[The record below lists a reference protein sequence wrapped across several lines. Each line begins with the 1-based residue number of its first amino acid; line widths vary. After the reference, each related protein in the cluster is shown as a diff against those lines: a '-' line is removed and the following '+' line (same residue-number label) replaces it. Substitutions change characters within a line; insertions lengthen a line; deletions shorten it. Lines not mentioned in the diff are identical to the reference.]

1 MAKPSWQQAVD
12 DRAAAGFTIGQAWY
26 DQQGPQFKKN
36 NTAEAVA
43 RYAASRGYGLGDAWK
58 IYGQQTTAAPKEAKN
73 VTQALRIAGEGGI
86 TKQELNQIT
95 KQFDT
100 PANKVVQRL
109 DQINQNLKAKD
120 QTGINLNSG
129 AANMLIKQAENQ
141 TGYDA
146 YLNALTGQSAFGSGQ
161 IGKTLQSMIGS
172 PGIPTRGGGTMGGTA
187 GFNPGGSAT
196 ANRMIGGTT
205 IRPGGRIAVTPMG
218 AAPAVAP
225 TAETMAPTTAPT
237 TTTAETPGDAFDFQS
252 ILDALTG
259 AEQPQM
265 DMSALTDMFNT
276 QFDELTSQFETMK
289 PLQLAQLGRAYGGD
303 AIRAAQRMRKT
314 RRDYRRGLPAQALGQ
329 AFTNLAIGGGMTL

>member
-43 RYAASRGYGLGDAWK
+43 RYAASRNYGLGDAWK
-58 IYGQQTTAAPKEAKN
+58 IYGQQTAATPKEAKN

-86 TKQELNQIT
+86 TKQELNKIT

-100 PANKVVQRL
+100 PANEVVQRL

-120 QTGINLNSG
+120 QAGINLNSG
-129 AANMLIKQAENQ
+129 AANTIFKDLSKQNQ
-141 TGYDA
+141 YELFNST
-146 YLNALTGQSAFGSGQ
+146 
-161 IGKTLQSMIGS
+161 QSMGTGNIARAIQEMVGT
-172 PGIPTRGGGTMGGTA
+172 PGYTA
-187 GFNPGGSAT
+187 PRNPQSGGSYGGSTEAVPGT
-196 ANRMIGGTT
+196 GLMIGGTQ
-205 IRPGGRIAVTPMG
+205 IRPGGSIAVRPMG

-225 TAETMAPTTAPT
+225 TAETTAPAT
-237 TTTAETPGDAFDFQS
+237 NATATETSGDAFDFQS

-259 AEQPQM
+259 AEQPEM

-314 RRDYRRGLPAQALGQ
+314 RRDYRRGLPAQSLGQ

>member
-172 PGIPTRGGGTMGGTA
+172 PGMFGEPATP

-205 IRPGGRIAVTPMG
+205 IRPGGRIAVRPVG
-218 AAPAVAP
+218 VAPAVAP
-225 TAETMAPTTAPT
+225 TAETMAPATAPT
-237 TTTAETPGDAFDFQS
+237 ATAAETPGDAFDFQS

-303 AIRAAQRMRKT
+303 AIRAAQRMRKA

>member
-26 DQQGPQFKKN
+26 DQQGPKFKNN

-58 IYGQQTTAAPKEAKN
+58 IYGQQTAAAPKEAKN
-73 VTQALRIAGEGGI
+73 VTQALRIAGEGGV

-120 QTGINLNSG
+120 QAGINLNSG
-129 AANMLIKQAENQ
+129 AVNMLIKQAEKQPQ

-146 YLNALTGQSAFGSGQ
+146 YLSALTGQSAYGSGQ
-161 IGKTLQSMIGS
+161 IGKTIQSMIAS
-172 PGIPTRGGGTMGGTA
+172 PGIPTRGGGTIGGTD

-205 IRPGGRIAVTPMG
+205 IRPGGRIAVRPMG
-218 AAPAVAP
+218 AAPAVGP
-225 TAETMAPTTAPT
+225 TAETMAPATTA
-237 TTTAETPGDAFDFQS
+237 TATETPSDAFDFQS

-259 AEQPQM
+259 AEQPEM

-276 QFDELTSQFETMK
+276 QFDELSSQFETMK